1 MRRGRGPSAQRG
13 VALVTAMFVV
23 AIVAT
28 LSAFLAVSQQVWLRQ
43 AQNLSDLAQV
53 EAIGRGAVGFAAV
66 LLAQDTNRNVDYL
79 SEKWNEPIPPLPVEG
94 GFVTIRIEDA
104 QSRFNLN
111 NVVSGGQAKKTEVD
125 ILRRLLR
132 NFDLDPALA
141 DAVVDWID
149 SDSVVQGGAEDLDYI
164 NLPTPYRT
172 GSQPLQTVDELRRIK
187 GFSGEI
193 VDQLRPHVT
202 ALPNLGDKAINVN
215 TAGAD
220 VLAALTD
227 IPPAAIKPLLE
238 ARGINGFTEKKTFAD
253 QVPKKIDATYDVKTQ
268 FFLVK
273 VETSIGRIVRRTEAL
288 LERQQQGNKSMI
300 VRWHQPQPLQIVRDD
315 SDTQTP
321 RP

>member
-1 MRRGRGPSAQRG
+1 MIPGLASASSQRG

-43 AQNLSDLAQV
+43 AQNMSDLAQV
-53 EAIGRGAVGFAAV
+53 DAISRGAVGFAAV
-66 LLAQDTNRNVDYL
+66 LLAQDTNRNVDHL
-79 SEKWNEPIPPLPVEG
+79 GEKWNETIPPLPVEG

-111 NVVSGGQAKKTEVD
+111 NVVSGGQAKGTEVE

-132 NFDLDPALA
+132 NFELDPALA

-164 NLPTPYRT
+164 NLATPYRT
-172 GSQPLQTVDELRRIK
+172 GGQLLQTVDELRRVK
-187 GFSGEI
+187 GFTAAI

-202 ALPNLGDKAINVN
+202 ALPDVGEKAINVN
-215 TAGAD
+215 TATPD

-227 IPPAAIKPLLE
+227 TPPAALKPLLE
-238 ARGINGFTEKKTFAD
+238 ARDNTGFTEKKTFAD

-288 LERQQQGNKSMI
+288 LERQTEGNKALA

-315 SDTQTP
+315 DSNT
-321 RP
+321 